1 MATEISVPDI
11 GDFESVEIIEIL
23 VKPGDT
29 IKKNDPVV
37 TLESDKS
44 SVEVPSPFAGKISA
58 LKVKIGDK
66 VSTGSVLALIEDEKA
81 KVEQQ
86 SSEQE
91 KEKTKPLVL
100 KEDDVLPET
109 EKIIKEA
116 ESTIPQTSLESSTVQ
131 PIQIDEITKVDEL
144 KVDKEETAED
154 KLVIVQDKLLRT
166 MAEMENQRRRF
177 EKEKQEAFEFGGF
190 NFAGESLSLLDNI
203 DRAIMSFRND
213 ENLKNNKDLNKI
225 IDGIEVVKKDLVSIF
240 KKNGIESI
248 ECINKKFD
256 PNFHQAMLEVE
267 DNTKEPGTVVQE
279 IQKGYMMKDR
289 LLRPSLVSV
298 TKKREEKLEKTTND
312 DKKTDKKSEKKWL
325 FCL

>member
-1 MATEISVPDI
+1 MTIADKKKETETK
-11 GDFESVEIIEIL
+11 EEIQ
-23 VKPGDT
+23 
-29 IKKNDPVV
+29 NNN
-37 TLESDKS
+37 
-44 SVEVPSPFAGKISA
+44 
-58 LKVKIGDK
+58 
-66 VSTGSVLALIEDEKA
+66 
-81 KVEQQ
+81 KVE
-86 SSEQE
+86 
-91 KEKTKPLVL
+91 KK
-100 KEDDVLPET
+100 
-109 EKIIKEA
+109 
-116 ESTIPQTSLESSTVQ
+116 
-131 PIQIDEITKVDEL
+131 
-144 KVDKEETAED
+144 KEETAED

-256 PNFHQAMLEVE
+256 PNFHQSMLEVE

-312 DKKTDKKSEKKWL
+312 DKKN
-325 FCL
+325 